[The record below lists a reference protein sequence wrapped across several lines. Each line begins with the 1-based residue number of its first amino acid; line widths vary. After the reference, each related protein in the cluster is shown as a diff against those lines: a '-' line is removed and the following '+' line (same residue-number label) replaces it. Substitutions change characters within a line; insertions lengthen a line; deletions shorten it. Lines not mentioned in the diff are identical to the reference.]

1 MNRAQLSENLMSLI
15 CSDDFDPMMLLTLA
29 YQLYHIKESETHNK
43 GIKRKLNLPQDLCF
57 KNSIEL
63 YPLPHDPTY
72 LQFGYGVV
80 ESRLKSSID
89 EGDEI
94 TSINISHTLNEDK
107 SLVKIVGISS
117 TKIEMFNQE

>member
-1 MNRAQLSENLMSLI
+1 MNPVQLSENLMSLI

-43 GIKRKLNLPQDLCF
+43 GIKKKLKPPQSLCF

-63 YPLPHDPTY
+63 YPLPHNPTY